1 MDSAVSSYVPVYWVK
16 YQTALLPRA
25 IARLKRGGELGA
37 ADVALLKDYFA
48 QWAAAGVWDDNP
60 CNPERSCER
69 LRKLRR
75 SVELI
80 EDEEDVRNWVA
91 IASALGM
98 DPL

>member
-1 MDSAVSSYVPVYWVK
+1 MVSSYVPLYWVR
-16 YQTALLPRA
+16 YQGQLLPRA

-60 CNPERSCER
+60 REVKSGCERLER
-69 LRKLRR
+69 LRK

-80 EDEEDVRNWVA
+80 EDGEDVRNWIALA
-91 IASALGM
+91 IALGM